1 MDIAGR
7 VGDDEGVDGIG
18 ILPAAPR
25 MVRSVGLMWCMMPR
39 AASATI
45 GWIQRPQSAGLDTV
59 SLCRAGTHQI
69 STGSNWSPELEALG
83 VRSFYTHNSDP
94 PIYISP
100 RNPSANPTFQVLI
113 IM

>member
-45 GWIQRPQSAGLDTV
+45 GWFQRPQSAGLGTV
-59 SLCRAGTHQI
+59 SMPSRHAPKQYEIELATRA
-69 STGSNWSPELEALG
+69 
-83 VRSFYTHNSDP
+83 R
-94 PIYISP
+94 SP
-100 RNPSANPTFQVLI
+100 RSPVLFRTQ
-113 IM
+113 